1 MYPQHHIQCLGWL
14 LGSLCSSGWVEGHV
28 GQRLRFAK
36 LRQAGAW
43 DPWLQCLHLDTPLL
57 HPKIQRSH
65 QGLKITTCM
74 GNRGKFWITG
84 YKKTK
89 NPNATCED
97 LGAKAGYAPCTQ
109 NHHGVSR
116 PSQPPLQSDPGHTPT
131 LTPYK
136 ERVGKGTHHVF
147 SLPPSA
153 TGASVKLSPTFPFW
167 PGVNFY

>member
-1 MYPQHHIQCLGWL
+1 MPGLAFGKSLFIWMGGGSRGATTQVCQTETGWGLGPLAAVPAPGHTSPPPQNTKKPSGPKNNHVHGQPGQILDNRIQKD
-14 LGSLCSSGWVEGHV
+14 
-28 GQRLRFAK
+28 Q
-36 LRQAGAW
+36 
-43 DPWLQCLHLDTPLL
+43 
-57 HPKIQRSH
+57 
-65 QGLKITTCM
+65 
-74 GNRGKFWITG
+74 
-84 YKKTK
+84 

-136 ERVGKGTHHVF
+136 ERVGKGTRHVF